1 MIVRMCRVRLLG
13 PRERLADT
21 LAVVQDFG
29 KVQLER
35 IPPAAGLVPESR
47 DPAVLREQR
56 YLHRILGDADTAIR
70 LLAEPEADV
79 QIVEATRPQLATWA
93 RFARRMRRTA
103 ERLRQRR
110 DALDDE
116 HAVLLRY
123 KDFLEA
129 FRVLL
134 GELAD
139 AKHLRVYGVTVAGRD
154 RDRVDQLADA
164 LRQELEVEVIVTA
177 RSLPSGDLAVL
188 IAVPVAARAKM
199 ESAFGAARIA
209 EVPLPTG
216 YADGTLT
223 EAAPRI
229 LARLDAIPHEL
240 EALAAERKVIARDNG
255 PELAKIRVSADDRL
269 RAATATQLTSATAH
283 AFAVDGW
290 LPEADLPA
298 FRRQIE
304 GRLQGAIVL
313 EELAREEWKSNDA
326 PVVLSNPKLFRPFE
340 TLTTLLPLPKYGT
353 IDPTPFVAVGFP
365 MLFGMILG
373 DVGYGVVLLAL
384 ALVLRRRSQPG
395 SPLRTAAAIGLPCA
409 IFAIIFGFLFGELFG
424 PMGRLWFG
432 LEPLLFDRERAIIA
446 AILVAVGIGFV
457 HTIVGLV
464 LGIATTARGE
474 PRVAASRAV
483 QLVMMILV
491 VLALLSA
498 VRVLPANLFTAL
510 GIAVL
515 LGFPLLVLLEG
526 IVAPIEFFST
536 LASVLSYVRIMA
548 LGTASVLLAVVA
560 SEMIGMFGSAVVG
573 ILFGLLFHLVN
584 LAMGVFSPTVHA
596 LRLHYVEFFRQ
607 FYSPGGRRYEPFR
620 HQRRHAVSSRGSS

>member
-1 MIVRMCRVRLLG
+1 MIVRMCRIRLLG
-13 PRERLADT
+13 PRERLNDT

-35 IPPAAGLVPESR
+35 IPVSAGLLPESH
-47 DPAVLREQR
+47 DPAVLREER
-56 YLHRILGDADTAIR
+56 YLRRLLDDAESAIR
-70 LLAEPEADV
+70 LLEEAEGDV
-79 QIVEATRPQLATWA
+79 QAVEATRSQIATWA
-93 RFARRMRRTA
+93 RLARRMRRRA
-103 ERLRQRR
+103 ERLRQRK

-134 GELAD
+134 AELAD
-139 AKHLRVYGVTVAGRD
+139 AKHLRVYGVTVARRD
-154 RDRVDQLADA
+154 RDRVDKLADA
-164 LRQELEVEVIVTA
+164 LRTELEVEVIVTT
-177 RSLPSGDLAVL
+177 RELPSGDLAVL
-188 IAVPVAARAKM
+188 IAVPIAARAKM

-209 EVPLPTG
+209 EVPLPAG
-216 YADGTLT
+216 YGDGTLT

-229 LARLDAIPHEL
+229 LARLSAIPREL
-240 EALAAERKVIARDNG
+240 DELAAERKSVAHANG
-255 PELAKIRVSADDRL
+255 RELATIRVSADDRL
-269 RAATATQLTSATAH
+269 RAAAATALTSATAH

-298 FRRQIE
+298 FRRSIE
-304 GRLQGAIVL
+304 ERLRGAIVL
-313 EELAREEWKSNDA
+313 EELAREEWASKDA
-326 PVVLSNPKLFRPFE
+326 PVVLSNPRLFRPFE
-340 TLTTLLPLPKYGT
+340 ALTALMPLPKYGS

-373 DVGYGVVLLAL
+373 DVGYGLVLLAL
-384 ALVLRRRSQPG
+384 AIVLQRRSAPG
-395 SPLRTAAAIGLPCA
+395 SRMRMVAAIGLPCA
-409 IFAIIFGFLFGELFG
+409 IFAVIFGFLFGELFG
-424 PMGRLWFG
+424 PMGRQWFG

-446 AILVAVGIGFV
+446 SILVAVGIGFV

-464 LGIATTARGE
+464 LGIVTTARGE

-483 QLVMMILV
+483 QLGMMVLV
-491 VLALLSA
+491 VLAILSA
-498 VRVLPANLFTAL
+498 VHVLPSNLFTAL

-515 LGFPLLVLLEG
+515 LGFPLIVLLEG

-560 SEMIGMFGSAVVG
+560 SEMIGMFGSAIVG
-573 ILFGLLFHLVN
+573 VLFGLLFHFVN
-584 LAMGVFSPTVHA
+584 LAMGVFSPTIHA

-620 HQRRHAVSSRGSS
+620 HQRRPAASSRGSS